1 MLFSKIIA
9 ELKES
14 PTCSVPL
21 AGAAL
26 ANMTRNTA
34 YEAAKNGTLGVPTF
48 WAGGK
53 LRVPSIAVLQRLGLV
68 EAAAEDASQQATEA
82 PALPAARERP
92 AQRRKTPA
100 KLQPKSPLGP
110 KSRTSANRKG
120 LNRDPSAAL
129 AAAE

>member
-1 MLFSKIIA
+1 MLFPKIIA
-9 ELKES
+9 ELKQS

-68 EAAAEDASQQATEA
+68 EAAEDAGQKAIEA
-82 PALPAARERP
+82 PALPAARGPRPAEQDLRQAATKIATGTKTPHFHQTGERP
-92 AQRRKTPA
+92 
-100 KLQPKSPLGP
+100 PL
-110 KSRTSANRKG
+110 KSRSRVG
-120 LNRDPSAAL
+120 
-129 AAAE
+129 